1 MMPRGGP
8 AAVTWVCPVGSTA
21 AAISHQNPTFQA
33 HKGRAAVGSP
43 HPTCPHRPRVAHAP
57 SASRHAPACYDGLVR
72 VQVPRLSMGPP
83 RTTWRGLGA
92 VWQRGRHNH
101 LPHLWPTVLMA
112 PNPPGRHGGLEAHS
126 ALHVRYTHAWYL
138 AVPRTCV
145 AVALLSLW
153 GLGRGAPGCRVA
165 MQSVGVSPLA
175 VACPHPHPCACGAPA
190 PAPSPMHT

>member
-1 MMPRGGP
+1 MPRGGP
-8 AAVTWVCPVGSTA
+8 AAVTWVCPLGSTSRCQLVQQRTHFQTHKA
-21 AAISHQNPTFQA
+21 GRQLVSHPM
-33 HKGRAAVGSP
+33 
-43 HPTCPHRPRVAHAP
+43 CPHRPRVADAP
-57 SASRHAPACYDGLVR
+57 SASRHAVACYDGLVR

-112 PNPPGRHGGLEAHS
+112 PNPPGRHGGLEPHS
-126 ALHVRYTHAWYL
+126 ALHVCYTHAWYL

-145 AVALLSLW
+145 AVALLSRW
-153 GLGRGAPGCRVA
+153 GSGHGGQGVVCPCKVC
-165 MQSVGVSPLA
+165 VSPLA
-175 VACPHPHPCACGAPA
+175 VAFPHPYHPCACGAPA

>member
-8 AAVTWVCPVGSTA
+8 AAVTWVCPLGSTSRCHFPTKPHFQTHKA
-21 AAISHQNPTFQA
+21 GGSWFSHPM
-33 HKGRAAVGSP
+33 
-43 HPTCPHRPRVAHAP
+43 CPHRPRDPHAP

-83 RTTWRGLGA
+83 RTTRRGLGA
-92 VWQRGRHNH
+92 VWQLGRTHH

-153 GLGRGAPGCRVA
+153 GLGRGAPVCRVA